1 MSNDQNENLVTV
13 YTSSNNALIAL
24 VKSMLDDAGIQYLAK
39 GDNLQ
44 DTFSLD
50 AFPVEFQVMPADVDA
65 AKELLKDVDV
75 GEGSMGYGYEEGESP
90 ETPATGDE
98 N

>member
-65 AKELLKDVDV
+65 AKELLNDVNAGDF
-75 GEGSMGYGYEEGESP
+75 P
-90 ETPATGDE
+90 ETSATGDE
-98 N
+98 S